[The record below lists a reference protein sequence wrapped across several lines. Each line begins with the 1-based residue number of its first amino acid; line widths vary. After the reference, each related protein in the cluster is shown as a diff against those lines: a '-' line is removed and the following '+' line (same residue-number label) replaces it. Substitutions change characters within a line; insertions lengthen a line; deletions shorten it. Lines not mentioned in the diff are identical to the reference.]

1 VYNKNFKKYIF
12 YDLFSKKSR
21 SVFLFCFKVGF
32 MVALAY
38 LYLLLCLLAFPTL
51 KLIAAM
57 HTNTKKKLRKG
68 AFGIF
73 FVVVGLTLLF
83 FALRYFNL
91 VFVSQDPFS
100 VVPEDAVYMI
110 KTENPMEAWQKIS
123 SSAIWQ
129 HLSKQDSLKDV
140 AKAAQT
146 LTDFI
151 HEQKD
156 WLQWVAKRDVVISA
170 HLYNQKDYD
179 FLYVVD
185 LPIKIESQFQDLVS
199 PYLKAYGQSLD
210 TASYK
215 EYPLFLFQNQ
225 EDKSVLTVA
234 FIDNLLVCSYTRLL
248 VEAAIDQHFAPYF
261 SDQKHF
267 KMVES
272 NLSNKGIGNLYVNY
286 RYLQNYMQ
294 AVFAQENPYVQSIAE
309 AVLFSGGTLKAKES
323 EKQTLLTLDG
333 YSTLNDT
340 LATYLRA
347 LALSGNGKITAP
359 RIVSQRAAFYFSLT
373 FDNLETFTTNFESL
387 LEDADMVQ
395 YNAYRRNVERVESFL
410 KISLKEHFFSWV
422 GNEIAVIQTE
432 PHSSGRKA
440 NDEFALIIK
449 TKNINEAKKNL
460 QFIADQ
466 IRKRSP
472 AKFKTL
478 EHRGHKISFL
488 AIKGFFQ
495 FILGKY
501 FDKIEKPY
509 FTIIEDYVIFS
520 NSPTTL
526 QGIIDDY
533 RIRLVLTE
541 DADFQTLFQEF
552 DQKSNFFFY
561 AKTPMLMRSMVSM
574 VEPDTWKSMKKNEDY
589 LICFSQFALQLS
601 EARQNF
607 DTRIATLFE
616 MPQEVRQKE
625 QLVLA
630 LRREKLE
637 NMPITAQSSLLD
649 RMAAFLGG
657 EEQTAVTEELM
668 GNLQDLLNISPQEM
682 VDISEV
688 GSADFYRIR
697 KTLERTDEEGKRIEF
712 QVRGGKKDGFYR
724 VYQEGKLRISGNYK
738 DDLPEGVWKFYDQN
752 GKMVERRR
760 YKKGQEQKLQT
771 KSLF

>member
-1 VYNKNFKKYIF
+1 MNT
-12 YDLFSKKSR
+12 S
-21 SVFLFCFKVGF
+21 
-32 MVALAY
+32 
-38 LYLLLCLLAFPTL
+38 
-51 KLIAAM
+51 
-57 HTNTKKKLRKG
+57 TKKKLRKG
-68 AFGIF
+68 AFGLF
-73 FVVVGLTLLF
+73 FVAAGLLLLF
-83 FALRYFNL
+83 LVLRYFNL
-91 VFVSQDPFS
+91 VFVSHEPFR
-100 VVPEDAVYMI
+100 VIPEDAVYMI
-110 KTENPMEAWQKIS
+110 ETENPMEAWQKIS
-123 SSAIWQ
+123 ESAIWK

-140 AKAAQT
+140 ASAAQT

-151 HEQKD
+151 HEQKE

-170 HLYNQKDYD
+170 HLYNQKEYD

-185 LPIKIESQFQDLVS
+185 LPIKIESQFQNLVS
-199 PYLKAYGQSLD
+199 PYLKEYGQTLD

-215 EYPLFLFQNQ
+215 AYPLFLFENKA
-225 EDKSVLTVA
+225 DKSVLTVA

-261 SDQKHF
+261 SDQKQF

-272 NLSNKGIGNLYVNY
+272 NLSNNGIGNLYVNY

-294 AVFAQENPYVQSIAE
+294 AVLAQDNPYMQSIAE
-309 AVLFSGGTLKAKES
+309 ATLFSGGTLKTKEND
-323 EKQTLLTLDG
+323 KQTLLSLDG
-333 YSTLNDT
+333 YSSLNDT

-359 RIVSQRAAFYFSLT
+359 RIISQRAAFYFSLT
-373 FDNLETFTTNFESL
+373 FDNLETFTTNFQSL
-387 LEDADMVQ
+387 LKDSDTVQ
-395 YNAYRRNVERVESFL
+395 YNSYKRNVERVESFL
-410 KISLKEHFFSWV
+410 KISLEEHFFSWV
-422 GNEIAVIQTE
+422 GNEIAVVQTE

-552 DQKSNFFFY
+552 DQSSNFFFY
-561 AKTPMLMRSMVSM
+561 TKTPILMRSMVSM
-574 VEPDTWKSMKKNEDY
+574 VEPDTWKSMKRNEDY

-601 EARQNF
+601 ESRGNF
-607 DTRIATLFE
+607 DTRLATLFE

-630 LRREKLE
+630 LRREKLD
-637 NMPITAQSSLLD
+637 NIPITSQSSLLD
-649 RMAAFLGG
+649 RMTAFLGS
-657 EEQTAVTEELM
+657 EQEQTEATEELM
-668 GNLQDLLNISPQEM
+668 GSLQDLLNINPQEM

-697 KTLERTDEEGKRIEF
+697 KTLERTDEEGKRLKF
-712 QVRGGKKDGFYR
+712 QIRGGKKDGFYR
-724 VYQEGKLRISGNYK
+724 VYQDGKLRISGNYK
-738 DDLPEGVWKFYDQN
+738 DDLPDGVWKFYDEN
-752 GKMVERRR
+752 GKMIERRR
-760 YKKGQEQKLQT
+760 YKNGEEQKLQT